1 MTVILTIMLVM
12 FLVLIGWM
20 WTSLGSIEKK
30 TKIICIIVGL
40 AITYVLTFIVYSIS
54 KIGIEYESKEVMQQ
68 IRNIFVLLFT
78 IVNGYVLLPYVF
90 RKLEQINNNNLP
102 KDKLKKSIIILL
114 IIVVILFIF
123 ESTYLGN
130 RQEAILKMAQLSQ
143 YINRSRTLRFLG

>member
-1 MTVILTIMLVM
+1 
-12 FLVLIGWM
+12 
-20 WTSLGSIEKK
+20 
-30 TKIICIIVGL
+30 
-40 AITYVLTFIVYSIS
+40 
-54 KIGIEYESKEVMQQ
+54 MQQ
-68 IRNIFVLLFT
+68 IRNIFVLIFT